1 MYTIGRNWW
10 KIIMVSDGGT
20 KYDFRLGFATEAAA
34 EQAAAEEG
42 WSYVDEN
49 QFEWQLEVEEDTS
62 ATIPF

>member
-1 MYTIGRNWW
+1 MYTVGRNWW
-10 KIIMVSDGGT
+10 KIVMVSDGGI
-20 KYDFRLGFATEAAA
+20 KHDFHMGFATEAEA

-49 QFEWQLEVEEDTS
+49 QFEWRLEVEEDTS

>member
-10 KIIMVSDGGT
+10 KIIMVSECGI
-20 KYDFRLGFATEAAA
+20 KYDFRLGFATEAEA
-34 EQAAAEEG
+34 EHAAAEEG

-49 QFEWQLEVEEDTS
+49 QFEWRLDVEEDTS